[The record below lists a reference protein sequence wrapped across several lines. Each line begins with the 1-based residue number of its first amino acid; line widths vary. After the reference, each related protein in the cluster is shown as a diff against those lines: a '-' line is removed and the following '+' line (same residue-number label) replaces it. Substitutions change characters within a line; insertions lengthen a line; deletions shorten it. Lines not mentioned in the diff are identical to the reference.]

1 MGLACP
7 GMASSHSRAFAVRG
21 HHRARATFGFST
33 SSRCCQRRYK
43 TASLKALANSERASN
58 SGRTWALD
66 FMRDFIILSFL
77 LLLLVS
83 LLKNF
88 GFIIFFFF
96 FRLILELCSFG
107 RRFLFRRMILWLI
120 RMIVGSLL
128 IFECKDIGDT
138 FLFIIIAR
146 ESKVID
152 FTIPEDYCSNSFLFQ
167 FCYF

>member
-1 MGLACP
+1 
-7 GMASSHSRAFAVRG
+7 MASSHSRAFAVRG

-33 SSRCCQRRYK
+33 SPRCCQRRYK

-96 FRLILELCSFG
+96 LSIDFRTLLFWTELFISKNDTLINSDDCW
-107 RRFLFRRMILWLI
+107 LFWYSSVKILVILFYLLLLHVNQKWLI
-120 RMIVGSLL
+120 SLFLKTIVRIHFYFNSV
-128 IFECKDIGDT
+128 IFNVKI
-138 FLFIIIAR
+138 
-146 ESKVID
+146 
-152 FTIPEDYCSNSFLFQ
+152 
-167 FCYF
+167 

>member
-1 MGLACP
+1 
-7 GMASSHSRAFAVRG
+7 MASSHSRAFAVRG

-33 SSRCCQRRYK
+33 SPRCCQRRYK

-88 GFIIFFFF
+88 GFIIFFLFF
-96 FRLILELCSFG
+96 SIDFRTLLFWTELFISKNDTLINSDDCC
-107 RRFLFRRMILWLI
+107 
-120 RMIVGSLL
+120 SLL

-167 FCYF
+167 FCHF

>member
-1 MGLACP
+1 
-7 GMASSHSRAFAVRG
+7 MASSHSRAFAVRG

-33 SSRCCQRRYK
+33 SPRCCQRRYK

-66 FMRDFIILSFL
+66 FMRNFIILSFL

-107 RRFLFRRMILWLI
+107 RSFLFRRMILWLI

-128 IFECKDIGDT
+128 IFEGKDIGDT
-138 FLFIIIAR
+138 FFIYYYCTWIK
-146 ESKVID
+146 SD
-152 FTIPEDYCSNSFLFQ
+152 WFHYSWDYCSNSFLFQ
-167 FCYF
+167 FCHF